1 MRSER
6 RSGVEQDNQT
16 LVGGLR
22 AVELYFRVIREIS
35 SGNAAFLQSQ
45 TRLNTPGL
53 GVMLPENFRDVS
65 EITNQCIS
73 LFELELVQALE
84 WCSKFIER
92 EIIFDWLSV
101 YMPADYLKNPRAE
114 YNILGFCDRFK
125 VNTNKMCF
133 ALSAKLLEQTDG
145 KAALTLRNLRN
156 KGFHF
161 MLTGFGSDS
170 CPMMKL
176 SEYDVDYVMLSPEVT
191 HFLGKNERSDGAVKS
206 IIDFISELDAIPV
219 ADGVQNSRQAEKL
232 YEYGCGY
239 CAGSLVGKYT
249 SERYIRR
256 KNDDGEAE

>member
-1 MRSER
+1 MAQE
-6 RSGVEQDNQT
+6 VQT
-16 LVGGLR
+16 LVDGLR
-22 AVELYFRVIREIS
+22 AIELNYRVIREIS

-53 GVMLPENFRDVS
+53 GVMMPENFRDVA

-73 LFELELVQALE
+73 LFELEFVQALE
-84 WCSKFIER
+84 ACNKFTER
-92 EIIFDWLSV
+92 EITFEWLSV

-114 YNILGFCDRFK
+114 FNILGFCERFK
-125 VNTNKMCF
+125 VNTNKICF

-145 KAALTLRNLRN
+145 RAAQAMRNLRN

-176 SEYDVDYVMLSPEVT
+176 SEFDVDYVMLSPEVT
-191 HFLGKNERSDGAVKS
+191 QFLGRNERSDGAVKS
-206 IIDFISELDAIPV
+206 IVDFITELDAAPI

-232 YEYGCGY
+232 YEFGCGY
-239 CAGSLVGKYT
+239 CAGSLVGRYMA
-249 SERYIRR
+249 ERFIRR
-256 KNDDGEAE
+256 KNED